1 MQSHFILC
9 NYSSYVNNCIAGII
23 AKRVKMPKKKT
34 EKTDIKEIFAAN
46 LKENRQKKRFTQEK
60 LAEIADI
67 SLRYI
72 AMLEL
77 GKNFPSGEMLEKL
90 AKALDIE
97 AFQLFYPL
105 ATLDGALFHLE
116 QSILTKIEKM
126 VSTTVKHSTP
136 KDANTINELSVHEEL
151 QQFRQDIIQDII
163 NAYDDKLQRSIVFNI
178 ENVVKMSVKQAVASE
193 LKNLRKK

>member
-1 MQSHFILC
+1 
-9 NYSSYVNNCIAGII
+9 
-23 AKRVKMPKKKT
+23 MPKKKT

-46 LKENRQKKRFTQEK
+46 LRENRRKKGLTQEK
-60 LAEIADI
+60 LAEIAAI

-77 GKNFPSGEMLEKL
+77 GKSFPSGEMLEKL
-90 AKALDIE
+90 ANALDIQ

-105 ATLDGALFHLE
+105 ATLDGALLLLE
-116 QSILTKIEKM
+116 QSILAK
-126 VSTTVKHSTP
+126 
-136 KDANTINELSVHEEL
+136 
-151 QQFRQDIIQDII
+151 IQDIM
-163 NAYDDKLQRSIVFNI
+163 NAYDDKLNQTIVFNI

>member
-1 MQSHFILC
+1 
-9 NYSSYVNNCIAGII
+9 
-23 AKRVKMPKKKT
+23 MPKK
-34 EKTDIKEIFAAN
+34 KTDIKEIFAEN
-46 LKENRQKKRFTQEK
+46 LKKNRREKGLTQEK

-77 GKNFPSGEMLEKL
+77 GKSFPSGEMLEKL
-90 AKALDIE
+90 AKALDIQ

-116 QSILTKIEKM
+116 QSILAKIENIIGA
-126 VSTTVKHSTP
+126 TVKEPSA
-136 KDANTINELSVHEEL
+136 KEEL
-151 QQFRQDIIQDII
+151 QQLRKEIIQDIR
-163 NAYDDKLQRSIVFNI
+163 NTYDDKLERSIVFNI

-193 LKNLRKK
+193 LKNLKK

>member
-1 MQSHFILC
+1 
-9 NYSSYVNNCIAGII
+9 
-23 AKRVKMPKKKT
+23 MPKKKT